1 MRDRI
6 YTVYELNCMVKEY
19 LEDIPV
25 FKDFFL
31 TGEMS
36 NITYYKS
43 GHLYFTL
50 KDEKASVKCVAFNYK
65 YKKIPVDLKEGDS
78 IKIFG
83 QVTLY
88 ETTGSYQILVSHVEK
103 EMNLGKLFEDLEK
116 LKQEFKAK
124 GYFDEDRKKSL
135 PLLPK
140 TVGIVTS
147 GTGAAIKDII
157 NTGRERFPNINFIF
171 YPAKVQGEGS
181 VKDIVE
187 GIRVLNEVPEVDV
200 IIAGRGGGSIE
211 DLWSFNEKEVAYAF
225 LDSKKPIVS
234 AVGHEIDVLLTD
246 FVADRR
252 AATPTHASELV
263 IPRKDKILDDL
274 QKKME
279 KIKKIMDN
287 SIESEKSRIK
297 TYENSYIIK
306 NYPKIMENKNRELV
320 DREERLNSLIKGL
333 LEQKRNLLEL
343 KKHRLLGVNPQEVL
357 KRGYTITLKN
367 GTVVKD
373 KNSLCVGEQ
382 IDTVF
387 YNGKISSIVKE

>member
-19 LEDIPV
+19 IEDIPV
-25 FKDFFL
+25 FRDFFL
-31 TGEMS
+31 TGEVS

-65 YKKIPVDLKEGDS
+65 YKKIINDLKEGDS
-78 IKIFG
+78 VKIFG

-88 ETTGSYQILVSHVEK
+88 EATGSYQILVSHLQK
-103 EMNLGKLFEDLEK
+103 EQNLGKLFEDLEK
-116 LKQEFKAK
+116 LKKEFAAK
-124 GYFDEDRKKSL
+124 GYFDEERKKAL

-147 GTGAAIKDII
+147 PTGAAIRDII
-157 NTGRERFPNINFIF
+157 NTGKERFPNINFIL

-181 VKDIVE
+181 IKDIVE
-187 GIRVLNEVPEVDV
+187 GIRVLNEIEAVDV

-211 DLWSFNEKEVAYAF
+211 DLWSFNSKEVAYAF

-234 AVGHEIDVLLTD
+234 AVGHEMDVLLTD
-246 FVADRR
+246 FVADKR
-252 AATPTHASELV
+252 AATPTHGSEIIVPKKTKLFEE
-263 IPRKDKILDDL
+263 L
-274 QKKME
+274 QNKSE

-287 SIESEKSRIK
+287 RVEKEN
-297 TYENSYIIK
+297 TYLKNLKKSYILK
-306 NYPKIMENKNRELV
+306 NFPAVLDNKNRELIIL
-320 DREERLNSLIKGL
+320 EEKIKVL
-333 LEQKRNLLEL
+333 VNKNLDNKKHELEI
-343 KKHRLLGVNPQEVL
+343 KKHRILGINPKEVL

-367 GTVVKD
+367 GKVVKD
-373 KNSLCVGEQ
+373 KKSLAFGDE
-382 IDTVF
+382 IETLF
-387 YNGKISSIVKE
+387 YEGNIKSIVKE

>member
-88 ETTGSYQILVSHVEK
+88 EATGSYQILVSHVEK
-103 EMNLGKLFEDLEK
+103 QMNLGKLFEELEK

-124 GYFDEDRKKSL
+124 GYFDEDRKRPL

-187 GIRVLNEVPEVDV
+187 GIKALNEIPEIDV
-200 IIAGRGGGSIE
+200 IIAGRGGGSVE

-263 IPRKDKILDDL
+263 IPRKDKILEDL

-287 SIESEKSRIK
+287 SIEKEKNKIK
-297 TYENSYIIK
+297 NYKNSYIIK
-306 NYPKIMENKNRELV
+306 NFPQNLENKTRELV
-320 DREERLNSLIKGL
+320 DREETLDSLIKGFL
-333 LEQKRNLLEL
+333 DKKKNLLEL

-367 GTVVKD
+367 GKVVKD
-373 KNSLCVGEQ
+373 KNSLLEGEQ
-382 IDTVF
+382 IDTIF
-387 YNGKISSIVKE
+387 YNGKVTSIVKE